1 MNIKTI
7 ASRIDIDW
15 EEALEYYGGDIAML
29 KDKLASFDRDTE
41 FGELEKAVAS
51 NDPEGI
57 RKGAHR
63 IKKASEKIGLKSLAK
78 MAETLEKDSTDRT
91 EELFSDLKEAYDSV
105 IKALKEE

>member
-29 KDKLASFDRDTE
+29 KDKLASFESDTA
-41 FGELEKAVAS
+41 L
-51 NDPEGI
+51 
-57 RKGAHR
+57 KGAHR
-63 IKKASEKIGLKSLAK
+63 IKKASEKVGLKSLAK
-78 MAETLEKDSTDRT
+78 MAETLETDSTGKT